1 MDIRHSLYPIKQNK
15 MKQLEIKLFA
25 LLLLVIVSCTNHYEE
40 GEKLFD
46 SKDYEKSITEF
57 KQVSESDDYYNQSQ
71 VLLIKAD
78 SLIEV
83 IRRDEFVKDSIANVK
98 EQIRRDSIA
107 IVEKKLAIE
116 KEIKRLQTELKSIK
130 SFNGSEHRGEVTS
143 LTIEVALFSTWGKMA
158 EEAKNHENPKI
169 KKLGRS
175 IEQNLKSLQL
185 REFPKIRA
193 HYAKTL
199 KKKLWE
205 DNIELQ
211 SFGYRKTTL
220 QFTGGFFASNKNK
233 KDFQTTLSQTF
244 RDFRFKRV
252 NYKWYEYD
260 DEYTYYTISSD
271 KDSKIKTY

>member
-1 MDIRHSLYPIKQNK
+1 
-15 MKQLEIKLFA
+15 MKHLGIKLFGL
-25 LLLLVIVSCTNHYEE
+25 LLLLVIASCTNHFEE
-40 GEKLFD
+40 GKKLFD
-46 SKDYEKSITEF
+46 NKDYDKSITEF
-57 KQVSESDDYYNQSQ
+57 KKVSESDDNYNQSQ
-71 VLLIKAD
+71 FLLMKAD

-83 IRRDEFVKDSIANVK
+83 IRRDKFVKDSIANVK
-98 EQIRRDSIA
+98 EKIRRDSIA

-116 KEIKRLQTELKSIK
+116 KEIERLQVELKSIK
-130 SFNGSEHRGEVTS
+130 SFNGSEYRGEVTS

-158 EEAKNHENPKI
+158 EEAKNHENLKI
-169 KKLGRS
+169 KKLGKS

-193 HYAKTL
+193 NYAKIL
-199 KKKLWE
+199 KNKLWE
-205 DNIELQ
+205 ENIEVK
-211 SFGYRKTTL
+211 SFGSRKTTL
-220 QFTGGFFASNKNK
+220 QFTGGIFASNKNK

-271 KDSKIKTY
+271 KDSKIKIY